1 LRLVAGAGKRYD
13 AGNVRTKVETVLAA
27 AFLCGS
33 LGALQLEFEARQ
45 RRSQEYEYEMQNPT
59 DDPPDAWEG
68 GEFTFARLRYRS
80 PGGWRGGRWGTDSN
94 KAERTFLTGVRRLT
108 GIHARSVE
116 EIVDID
122 SDKIFDWPWLY
133 AVEVGYWELSEPQ
146 AARLR
151 EYLDRGGFLMVDDFH
166 GSREWAAFEYGLRQV
181 FPDRPI
187 VDIAN
192 EDEIF
197 HVLYDL
203 DDRFQVPGLQY
214 VYSGRTYER
223 DGVTPRWRAV
233 YDDEGRI
240 VVAICHNM
248 DLGDAWEWADEPSY
262 PEPNTA
268 LAYRIGINYIVY
280 AMTH

>member
-1 LRLVAGAGKRYD
+1 V
-13 AGNVRTKVETVLAA
+13 AA
-27 AFLCGS
+27 ALTAAIGGS
-33 LGALQLEFEARQ
+33 LWALQMRAAAGQ
-45 RRSQEYEYEMQNPT
+45 RRSQAYEYEMQNPVI
-59 DDPPDAWEG
+59 DPPDAFEE
-68 GEFTFARLRYRS
+68 GEFAFARLRYRS
-80 PGGWRGGRWGTDSN
+80 PGRGYYGDSWGTDSN
-94 KAERTFLTGVRRLT
+94 KAERIFLTGIRRLT

-122 SDKIFDWPWLY
+122 GDEIFEWPWLY
-133 AVEVGYWELSEPQ
+133 AVEVGNWDLSDLQ

-166 GSREWAAFEYGLRQV
+166 GSEEWYAFEHGLRKV
-181 FPDRPI
+181 FPERPV
-187 VDIAN
+187 VDIAD

-214 VYSGRTYER
+214 VRSGRTYEQ

-233 YDDEGRI
+233 YDEQGRV

-248 DLGDAWEWADEPSY
+248 DLGDAWEWADEPRY
-262 PEPNTA
+262 PEPFTA